1 MNTALATSYVVDTAD
16 DTPLHLRDRQPFVRS
31 AEMILR
37 RPPDEVLGDDGK
49 VLMAGAIEFQT
60 TITPGVLTDI
70 CDPEELYKH
79 SMRDHSLFRVV
90 YDAEIQRGIKEG
102 KGGLKEF
109 LRPSEIESMM
119 KDIEENQFECPQL
132 MWNLRAG
139 ETVWVYVRAT
149 RELRIYQGV
158 ATRPD
163 TNHRHH
169 AIIKTHRLYRTW
181 VEQTRSSVMG
191 TYNADRAYGLVIY
204 TDDFKGEAHRFY
216 VYNFLGWRVP
226 TSTAHFIESKTREPH
241 IHSRMAREL
250 MERSQMLGAQNVEI
264 LSNHL
269 SRNSAKMITFG
280 TLVDALRTSFPN
292 VIEDNYTEVVE
303 FLLGFLEA
311 LGKLRP
317 RELALITVAQRQ
329 TVRNAS
335 VVDQAVFWHGYIR
348 LAAWLRENHGT
359 DWSERLEV
367 FNRPYRHVVGG
378 SVVYSGD
385 LFGRDNPRWSEVG
398 VMAPGKTGPRVVN
411 NRQARQGAF
420 EMLRDLVHEGS
431 PQLALA

>member
-1 MNTALATSYVVDTAD
+1 MDTPD
-16 DTPLHLRDRQPFVRS
+16 DTPLHLRDRQPFVRT

-37 RPPDEVLGDDGK
+37 RPATEVLGEDGK
-49 VLMAGAIEFQT
+49 VVMAGAIEFQT

-70 CDPEELYKH
+70 CDPEELYKAT
-79 SMRDHSLFRVV
+79 MRDHSLFRVV
-90 YDAEIQRGIKEG
+90 YDAEIQRGIKES

-109 LRPSEIESMM
+109 LRPSEIEAMM

-132 MWNLRAG
+132 IWNLRAG

-149 RELRIYQGV
+149 RELRVYQGV

-169 AIIKTHRLYRTW
+169 AIIKTHRLYRAW
-181 VEQTRSSVMG
+181 VEQTQSSVMG
-191 TYNADRAYGLVIY
+191 NYNADRAYGLVIY
-204 TDDFKGEAHRFY
+204 TDDFRAR
-216 VYNFLGWRVP
+216 P
-226 TSTAHFIESKTREPH
+226 TGSTCTTSWAGGSRRARHFIESKTREPH

-250 MERSQMLGAQNVEI
+250 MERSQMLGAQNVEL

-269 SRNSAKMITFG
+269 SRNSAKMLTFG
-280 TLVDALRTSFPN
+280 TMVDALRNSFPN
-292 VIEDNYTEVVE
+292 VIEDNYPEVVD
-303 FLLGFLEA
+303 FLLAFLEA

-317 RELALITVAQRQ
+317 RELVLLSVAQRQ

-335 VVDQAVFWHGYIR
+335 VVDQAVLWHGYIR
-348 LAAWLRENHGT
+348 LAAWARENKVT
-359 DWSERLEV
+359 DWAERLEV
-367 FNRPYRHVVGG
+367 LNRPYRHVGAGNVI
-378 SVVYSGD
+378 YSGD
-385 LFGRDNPRWSEVG
+385 LFGRDNPRWQEVG
-398 VMAPGKTGPRVVN
+398 VIAPGKTGPRVVN

-420 EMLRDLVHEGS
+420 ELLRDLVHEGS